1 MNISLII
8 AKRIAFNKQKSFSR
22 FIIRLSIVATAL
34 SVCVMIVAFAF
45 ATGFQNTISKKI
57 FSFWGHIRVQHYEL
71 GKVTISEESPINKN
85 DTVEHILSTNPNVIA
100 INAFATKSAV
110 LENKKEIEGVL
121 IKGIDSRYDSNQLK
135 SFLQKGRWLSFSD
148 SSYSKEILLS
158 NTTAILIKAN
168 IGDTIRAVFINPNDG
183 STKTRKLIVAGI
195 FKTGVEE
202 IDKTFAITD
211 IRLIQHFNEWDNNK
225 IGGYE
230 VFIKDY
236 KQTQQIADKLQL
248 PTIWNAKS
256 LKEINPTIFDWLGVM
271 DTNRNIVFV
280 IMSIVAIINL
290 ITCLL
295 ILVLERV
302 KMVGI
307 LKALGARNASIQKVF
322 LYYAG
327 IISSI
332 GVGMGCIAG
341 ITLCLIQQYTHLF
354 KMNEENYYVAY
365 APVEIV
371 WWHIVLICIATFIL
385 CFAALILPTLLIRR
399 VEPVKAISFK

>member
-1 MNISLII
+1 MNISYTI

-22 FIIRLSIVATAL
+22 FIIRLSVIATAL

-71 GKVTISEESPINKN
+71 GKVAISEESPIDKN
-85 DTVEHILSTNPNVIA
+85 DTVERILTNNPNVIA

-110 LENKKEIEGVL
+110 IENKKEIEGVL
-121 IKGIDSRYDSNQLK
+121 IKGIDNRYDSNQLK
-135 SFLQKGRWLSFSD
+135 EFLQKGRWLNFSD

-168 IGDTIRAVFINPNDG
+168 IGDTVKAIFINPNDG
-183 STKTRKLIVAGI
+183 STKARKLVVAGI

-211 IRLIQHFNEWDNNK
+211 IRLIQHFNEWDSTR

-236 KQTQQIADKLQL
+236 KQTQQVADKLQL

-271 DTNRNIVFV
+271 DTNRNIVFA
-280 IMSIVAIINL
+280 IMGIVAIINL

-307 LKALGARNASIQKVF
+307 LKALGARNVSIQKIF
-322 LYYAG
+322 LYYAA
-327 IISSI
+327 IISSV
-332 GVGMGCIAG
+332 GVGIGCVAG
-341 ITLCLIQQYTHLF
+341 ISLCLLQQYTHLF

-371 WWHIVLICIATFIL
+371 WWHIVLVCTTTFIL
-385 CFAALILPTLLIRR
+385 CFAALILPTLLIRK
-399 VEPVKAISFK
+399 VEPVKAITFK